1 MRKFLFPLNF
11 SKVGVYSEIFAISP
25 LLLRAILEPIIQT
38 VAEELARLL
47 TCVQRFSANGAL
59 QANIDIRFLRDILK
73 LYSNSTAKSFFSDAL
88 EAIPQ
93 LSEEGEQHVAR
104 VLAKI
109 RQDMR
114 LHVMCFS
121 VQNP

>member
-1 MRKFLFPLNF
+1 M
-11 SKVGVYSEIFAISP
+11 
-25 LLLRAILEPIIQT
+25 RAILEPIIQT

-73 LYSNSTAKSFFSDAL
+73 LYSNSTAKSFFGEAL

-93 LSEEGEQHVAR
+93 LSEEGEKHVTR

-109 RQDMR
+109 RQDMK
-114 LHVMCFS
+114 LHVICFS

>member
-1 MRKFLFPLNF
+1 M
-11 SKVGVYSEIFAISP
+11 
-25 LLLRAILEPIIQT
+25 QT

-47 TCVQRFSANGAL
+47 TCVQRFSSFGAL
-59 QANIDIRFLRDILK
+59 QANIDIRFLKDILK
-73 LYSNSTAKSFFSDAL
+73 LYSNSTAKSFFGEAL

-93 LSEEGEQHVAR
+93 LSDEGEQHVRR
-104 VLAKI
+104 VLDKI